1 MRIKV
6 ILLLLAAAALSLGVS
21 CKGKGPTKQERIDA
35 FNEAGWVSM
44 EEGNFAEALQEFAAA
59 VGLDSDNAEGNVGLG
74 WSLILSNSSNLPR
87 MSTALEF
94 GTADTEW
101 QQDAWSG
108 LAVARLNQQRYAEAD
123 SLAGLVLSADSA
135 YVLVYYSDVDW
146 RDLLVI
152 QAQARYYNVDY
163 AQVWQAVLPLLAD
176 TTSLTVGVPDG
187 NLDPYDSATW
197 VVNGTNFALY
207 EVALADVIFRLVQ
220 IYRH

>member
-6 ILLLLAAAALSLGVS
+6 ILMLLAAAVLSMGVS

-44 EEGNFAEALQEFAAA
+44 EEGNFAEALREFEDAIA
-59 VGLDSDNAEGNVGLG
+59 LDSDNIEGNIGLG
-74 WSLILSNSSNLPR
+74 WSLILMNSTNLPR
-87 MSTALEF
+87 ISTALGK
-94 GTADTEW
+94 GTADTKW

-108 LAVARLNQQRYAEAD
+108 LAVTRLNQQRYAEAD
-123 SLAGLVLSADSA
+123 SLAGLVLNADSS
-135 YVLVYYSDVDW
+135 YVLIYYSEVDW

-163 AQVWQAVLPLLAD
+163 AQAWQAVLPLLAESV
-176 TTSLTVGVPDG
+176 TLTVGVPNG

-207 EVALADVIFRLVQ
+207 EAALADVIFRLVEV
-220 IYRH
+220 YRH

>member
-21 CKGKGPTKQERIDA
+21 CKGKGPTKRERIDA

-44 EEGNFAEALQEFAAA
+44 EEGNFAEALEEFADA
-59 VGLDSDNAEGNVGLG
+59 VALDSDNPEGNVGLG
-74 WSLILSNSSNLPR
+74 WSLILMNSANLPR
-87 MSTALEF
+87 ISTALEI
-94 GTADTEW
+94 GTVDTEW

-108 LAVARLNQQRYAEAD
+108 LAATRLNQLRYTEAD

-163 AQVWQAVLPLLAD
+163 AQAWQAAIPLLAE
-176 TTSLTVGVPDG
+176 TTTLFVGVPNG

-207 EVALADVIFRLVQ
+207 EAALADVIFRLVQ
-220 IYRH
+220 IYNH